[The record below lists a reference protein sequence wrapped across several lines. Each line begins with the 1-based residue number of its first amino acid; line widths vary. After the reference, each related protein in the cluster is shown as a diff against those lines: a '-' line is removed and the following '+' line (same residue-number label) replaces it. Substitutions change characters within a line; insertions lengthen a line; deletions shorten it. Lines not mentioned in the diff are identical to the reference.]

1 MTRRWAAL
9 RAAMWADWALDAAIV
24 ALAAS
29 MAKDASD
36 LRSSGVIDAE
46 NAGTWLPWVA
56 MLTLEDA
63 FPDKVLRMR
72 S

>member
-1 MTRRWAAL
+1 MTRGGNE
-9 RAAMWADWALDAAIV
+9 ADWALDAAIV

-56 MLTLEDA
+56 MLMLEGSFSDEA
-63 FPDKVLRMR
+63 LRMR